1 MQNQAPDIILPT
13 FSVVAAI
20 AIVCY
25 HARKRGHD
33 TRKASHKIN
42 RNLQK
47 KAKQYTEWMFL
58 IETSFM

>member
-20 AIVCY
+20 EQLSVTMP
-25 HARKRGHD
+25 GNEG
-33 TRKASHKIN
+33 TTLKASHKIN